1 MSKRRQPAQLAPR
14 SLISSEVASRVISSA
29 SDVAFVLDRAGVIRE
44 VSIGDPS
51 IEANAGW
58 TRLVGQRWVETVTK
72 ECHGKVEQLLAE
84 ASKGR
89 SSRPREINQKVAG
102 LGEVP
107 LRVSGALL
115 DDQGH
120 TVMLARDLRPL
131 ADMQQRLVNA
141 QQALDRDYGRMRQAD
156 TRYRVLFHVALEGVL
171 IADMNTRRVL
181 EANPAAAYMLDES
194 PATLQGA
201 SLAELFAP
209 GSWPA
214 VQALLASIEAGAR
227 PNDIRINLHGQT
239 AREAN
244 LSAVLFRQSG
254 SALVLMRFWSPESSA
269 APSGLRSARMLA
281 MLEALP
287 DAVVITSEDRRILAA
302 NTAFCELV
310 QKANE
315 NQVVGESLERWLG
328 RPGVDLNIMQ
338 NNLREHGSMR
348 DFATVVH
355 GDYGP
360 PQEALVTAVSVVD
373 GQTPCAAFTIR
384 TLTAPIA
391 AVSHT
396 PVLPRSIEQLRT
408 LVGRVPLK
416 ELVRESIDLIE
427 RLCIEAAL
435 DVSGNNRA
443 TAAQLLGLSRQ
454 GLYSKLRRYG
464 IAEVVPE

>member
-1 MSKRRQPAQLAPR
+1 
-14 SLISSEVASRVISSA
+14 V
-29 SDVAFVLDRAGVIRE
+29 GVIRE
-44 VSIGDPS
+44 VTLCDPS
-51 IEANAGW
+51 IEAHSGWNA
-58 TRLVGQRWVETVTK
+58 LVGKRWVDTVTK
-72 ECHGKVEQLLAE
+72 ECQGKVEQLLSE
-84 ASKGR
+84 ARKGR
-89 SSRPREINQKVAG
+89 TSRAREINQKVEA
-102 LGEVP
+102 LADIP

-115 DDQGH
+115 DDEGH

-171 IADMNTRRVL
+171 VADMSTRRVL
-181 EANPAAAYMLDES
+181 EANPSAAYMLDES
-194 PATLQGA
+194 PASLQGTA
-201 SLAELFAP
+201 LADLFAP
-209 GSWPA
+209 ASWPA
-214 VQALLASIEAGAR
+214 VQALLAGIEAGAR
-227 PNDIRINLHGQT
+227 ATDIRVNLRGQT

-244 LSAVLFRQSG
+244 LSGVLFRQSG
-254 SALVLMRFWSPESSA
+254 SALVLLRFWSPESSS
-269 APSGLRSARMLA
+269 APTGLRSARMLA

-287 DAVVITSEDRRILAA
+287 DAVVITGEDRRILAA
-302 NTAFCELV
+302 NSAFCELV

-338 NNLREHGSMR
+338 SNLREHGAMR

-360 PQEALVTAVSVVD
+360 PQEALVTGVSLVD
-373 GQTPCAAFTIR
+373 GQMPCIAFTIR
-384 TLTAPIA
+384 TLTAPIS
-391 AVSHT
+391 AVAHT
-396 PVLPRSIEQLRT
+396 PVLPRSIEQLRS

-464 IAEVVPE
+464 LAEIVPE

>member
-1 MSKRRQPAQLAPR
+1 MSKRRQPAPR
-14 SLISSEVASRVISSA
+14 SLVSSEVASRVIASA
-29 SDVAFVLDRAGVIRE
+29 SDVAFVLDRVGVIRE
-44 VSIGDPS
+44 VSICDPNVES
-51 IEANAGW
+51 QPGW
-58 TRLVGQRWVETVTK
+58 NGLVGRRWVDTVTK
-72 ECHGKVEQLLAE
+72 ECQGKVEQLLAE
-84 ASKGR
+84 ARKGR
-89 SSRPREINQKVAG
+89 TARPREINQRVEG
-102 LGEVP
+102 LADIP

-115 DDQGH
+115 DDDGH

-171 IADMNTRRVL
+171 VADMGTRRVL

-194 PATLQGA
+194 SAALQGTP
-201 SLAELFAP
+201 LPELFAP
-209 GSWPA
+209 ASWPA
-214 VQALLASIEAGAR
+214 VQALLAGIEAGAR
-227 PNDIRINLHGQT
+227 TTDIRVSLRGQT

-244 LSAVLFRQSG
+244 LSGVLFRQSG
-254 SALVLMRFWSPESSA
+254 SALVLLRFWSPESST
-269 APSGLRSARMLA
+269 APTGLRSARMLA

-287 DAVVITSEDRRILAA
+287 DAVVITGEDRRILAA
-302 NTAFCELV
+302 NSAFCELV

-338 NNLREHGSMR
+338 SNLREHGAMR

-360 PQEALVTAVSVVD
+360 PQEALVTGVSLVD
-373 GQTPCAAFTIR
+373 GQTPCIAFTIR

-396 PVLPRSIEQLRT
+396 PVLPRSIEQLRS

-464 IAEVVPE
+464 LAEIVPE

>member
-1 MSKRRQPAQLAPR
+1 MSKRRQPAPR
-14 SLISSEVASRVISSA
+14 SLVSSEVASRVIASA
-29 SDVAFVLDRAGVIRE
+29 SDVAFVVDRAGVIRE
-44 VSIGDPS
+44 VSICDPS
-51 IEANAGW
+51 IEAQPGW
-58 TRLVGQRWVETVTK
+58 TALVGKRWAETVTK
-72 ECHGKVEQLLAE
+72 ECLGKVEHLLAE
-84 ASKGR
+84 ARKGR
-89 SSRPREINQKVAG
+89 TSRPREINQKLDGTA
-102 LGEVP
+102 EVP

-131 ADMQQRLVNA
+131 ADMQQRLVSA

-156 TRYRVLFHVALEGVL
+156 TRYRVLFHVALEGV
-171 IADMNTRRVL
+171 IVADLGSRRVL

-194 PATLQGA
+194 PANLQGTN
-201 SLAELFAP
+201 LAELFAP
-209 GSWPA
+209 ASWA
-214 VQALLASIEAGAR
+214 GVQALLAGIEAGAR
-227 PNDIRINLHGQT
+227 PNDIRVHLRGQT

-254 SALVLMRFWSPESSA
+254 SALVLLRFWSPESST
-269 APSGLRSARMLA
+269 APSGLRSTRMLA

-287 DAVVITSEDRRILAA
+287 DAVVITGEDRRVLAA

-338 NNLREHGSMR
+338 SNLREHGSIR

-355 GDYGP
+355 GDFGA
-360 PQEALVTAVSVVD
+360 PQESLVTAVSVVD
-373 GQTPCAAFTIR
+373 GQTPCIAFTIR
-384 TLTAPIA
+384 TVTAPIA

-464 IAEVVPE
+464 LAEIVPE

>member
-1 MSKRRQPAQLAPR
+1 MSKRRPSAHK
-14 SLISSEVASRVISSA
+14 SLVSSEVASRVISSS
-29 SDVAFVLDRAGVIRE
+29 SDVSFVLDRAGVIRE
-44 VSIGDPS
+44 VSLSEPSVEAHPGWNQLIGK
-51 IEANAGW
+51 
-58 TRLVGQRWVETVTK
+58 RWVDTVTK
-72 ECHGKVEQLLAE
+72 ECQGKVEQVLAE
-84 ASKGR
+84 ARKGR
-89 SSRPREINQKVAG
+89 TVRPREINQQVQG
-102 LGEVP
+102 LADVP

-115 DDQGH
+115 DDAGH
-120 TVMLARDLRPL
+120 TVMLARDLRPI
-131 ADMQQRLVNA
+131 AEMQQRLVNA

-171 IADMNTRRVL
+171 VAELSTRRVL

-194 PATLQGA
+194 PAALQGTA
-201 SLAELFAP
+201 LSELFAP
-209 GSWPA
+209 TSWPA
-214 VQALLASIEAGAR
+214 VQALIAGIEAGAR
-227 PNDIRINLHGQT
+227 LNDIRVHLRGQT

-244 LSAVLFRQSG
+244 LSGVLFRQSG
-254 SALVLMRFWSPESSA
+254 AALVLLRFWSPEA
-269 APSGLRSARMLA
+269 SGAVNGPRSARMLA

-302 NTAFCELV
+302 NSAFCELV
-310 QKANE
+310 QQANE

-338 NNLREHGSMR
+338 SNLREHGSVR

-360 PQEALVTAVSVVD
+360 PQEALVTGVALID
-373 GQTPCAAFTIR
+373 GQVPCAAFTIR
-384 TLTAPIA
+384 TVTAPVA
-391 AVSHT
+391 AVSQT
-396 PVLPRSIEQLRT
+396 SILPRSIEQLRT

-464 IAEVVPE
+464 LAEIVPE